1 MFEVF
6 WEDAL
11 AVLCC
16 WAAVVAVISVL
27 AMVVNQ

>member
-1 MFEVF
+1 MFDGF

-16 WAAVVAVISVL
+16 WAAVVAVV
-27 AMVVNQ
+27 ACVTVMVAK